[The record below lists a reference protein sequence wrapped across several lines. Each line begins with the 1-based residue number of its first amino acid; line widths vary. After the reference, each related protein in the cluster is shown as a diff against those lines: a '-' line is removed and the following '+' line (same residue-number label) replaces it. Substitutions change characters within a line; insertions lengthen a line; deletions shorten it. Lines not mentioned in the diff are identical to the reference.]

1 MGTDSVLTW
10 LDRASFFSRGE
21 CEEIGRLVLSLR
33 DWAIG
38 LRWKYVYSVRH
49 PSVTL
54 NYIAPRTRC
63 RRAGHNEDR
72 FAHWHS

>member
-21 CEEIGRLVLSLR
+21 CEEIGRLVLSLC

-38 LRWKYVYSVRH
+38 LRWKYV
-49 PSVTL
+49 
-54 NYIAPRTRC
+54 
-63 RRAGHNEDR
+63 
-72 FAHWHS
+72 